1 MLPRYLHPKRGKASG
16 FLYSA
21 PLRRAALAAAL
32 LLTLGALAAACASEP
47 TPTPI
52 PTPTPTATPTAT
64 PLPTPTPT
72 PTPVPATPTP
82 TLVPTSTPEPAS
94 VSLDE
99 FEFTGSTTLRDLTAA
114 LSAEEVACMR
124 ESFGEERFASLQDAL
139 LLDLLTPKADPFPCL
154 TQEHTAT
161 VVVGM
166 LSIEAGGLS
175 AETRACMTS
184 IAAAN
189 PAAFVS
195 TESQDVVV
203 LVLALLGMSLCL
215 TDEENMALAENAD
228 LSPRS
233 RLHSLDALRS
243 SWAGW
248 TICAPCS
255 LRKSPT
261 TACCSTRISRQ
272 PKSARRLL
280 ERNCSSP
287 ALGLGL
293 RRCRFGGRIA

>member
-16 FLYSA
+16 FLCAA
-21 PLRRAALAAAL
+21 PLRRAALVAALL

-52 PTPTPTATPTAT
+52 PTPTPTAAPTAT

-82 TLVPTSTPEPAS
+82 TIAPTPTPEPAS

-99 FEFTGSTTLRDLTAA
+99 FKFTGSTTLRDLTAA

-228 LSPRS
+228 LTPFTPALARCVEEQLGGLDNL
-233 RLHSLDALRS
+233 RAMLAEEEPDYDALLS
-243 SWAGW
+243 ALTATAECEEPAG
-248 TICAPCS
+248 T
-255 LRKSPT
+255 
-261 TACCSTRISRQ
+261 
-272 PKSARRLL
+272 
-280 ERNCSSP
+280 
-287 ALGLGL
+287 
-293 RRCRFGGRIA
+293 